1 MRIQRHPPTFDG
13 QAGMSVLEVLI
24 AMSALL
30 IALGGFLQS
39 MVTSTRLHQS
49 NVDST
54 IAVEVLR
61 AKIEELASVP
71 FDEVY
76 RRFNEDGADDP
87 EGANTA
93 PGNEFAVSSLDPS
106 LEVVDGVTGQ
116 IIFPTLGGVLSET
129 PDNEFEGMVRDV
141 NLNGRTTDAD
151 VSADY
156 GVLPVRVR
164 LTWRGA
170 GTARREWALSTI
182 LIER

>member
-1 MRIQRHPPTFDG
+1 MISP
-13 QAGMSVLEVLI
+13 
-24 AMSALL
+24 
-30 IALGGFLQS
+30 
-39 MVTSTRLHQS
+39 VTPST
-49 NVDST
+49 T
-54 IAVEVLR
+54 
-61 AKIEELASVP
+61 
-71 FDEVY
+71 
-76 RRFNEDGADDP
+76 
-87 EGANTA
+87 
-93 PGNEFAVSSLDPS
+93 SSLDPS
-106 LEVVDGVTGQ
+106 LEVVDGVTGE